1 MKTNRTFPLL
11 GFVFLCSLGYGH
23 AAGDKETFKEIPAEG
38 KVIRKIEWSKVGKPG
53 EGSLT
58 HDAPGDEEALLIRH
72 SDDKPSSVPLLL
84 LENPNITANC
94 YAFRGKIRCQKV
106 EGNGYVETWNEF
118 PAEAPGQAKVRAFS
132 RTLAEEGPMR
142 KLAGTQAWRD
152 LFVPFN
158 ATDAQKFVSRIELDL
173 FLPGSGTVEI
183 TDLELV
189 EYPTAQAM
197 LAAMVVDMAPSWFS
211 VSSFVLGA
219 ISAAVALAGLAGTL
233 LWWRSRQRHAAE
245 VRRMK
250 ALDLP

>member
-1 MKTNRTFPLL
+1 MKTHRSFSLL
-11 GFVFLCSLGYGH
+11 GFVFLCSLGHGH
-23 AAGDKETFKEIPAEG
+23 AAGDKVTFKEIPAEG
-38 KVIRKIEWSKVGKPG
+38 QVIRKIEWSKVGKPE

-72 SDDKPSSVPLLL
+72 SDDKPSGISLLV
-84 LENPNITANC
+84 LEKPNITANC

-106 EGNGYVETWNEF
+106 DGSGYVQTWNEF
-118 PAEAPGQAKVRAFS
+118 AAEVPGQAKVRAFT

-158 ATDAQKFVSRIELDL
+158 ATDAKKFVSRIEMDL

-189 EYPTAQAM
+189 EYPTPQAM
-197 LAAMVVDMAPSWFS
+197 WAAMGVEMAPSWFS

-219 ISAAVALAGLAGTL
+219 ISTAVVLAGLAGTL
-233 LWWRSRQRHAAE
+233 LWWRGRQKHAAE